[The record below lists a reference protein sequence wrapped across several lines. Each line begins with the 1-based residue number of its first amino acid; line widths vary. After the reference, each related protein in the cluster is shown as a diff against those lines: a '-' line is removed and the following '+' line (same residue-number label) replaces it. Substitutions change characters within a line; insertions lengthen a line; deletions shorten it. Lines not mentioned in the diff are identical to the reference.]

1 MFSLTRVTCA
11 QHYTVTLHSY
21 NNHFHIYFWQY
32 LLLQF
37 VHIIGEWATPR
48 LSDQRWAKGGLI
60 IYKRQDAYALVTI
73 SSNTLGQRAARS
85 SCNDYVHIKRNF
97 HWRSAPWFMVS
108 YFYSSINYTAYH
120 TGNTVPYQRAF
131 LRSSASTVSGG
142 KSLCVPRLTR
152 FDRPR
157 KMRDFEIFICQT
169 SSRTA
174 HQWCNTLTLLSLFL
188 RYLAIATLMLPP
200 ECHSSFCLLFSLLP
214 VQALMPQVSRW
225 AQTGTNSFTV
235 VALAWCIII
244 TPREESFL

>member
-1 MFSLTRVTCA
+1 MSNAAVIR
-11 QHYTVTLHSY
+11 S
-21 NNHFHIYFWQY
+21 I
-32 LLLQF
+32 
-37 VHIIGEWATPR
+37 
-48 LSDQRWAKGGLI
+48 RWVRAGLI
-60 IYKRQDAYALVTI
+60 ISKRQDAYALVTI

-157 KMRDFEIFICQT
+157 KMRDFEIFICHT
-169 SSRTA
+169 RRA
-174 HQWCNTLTLLSLFL
+174 PHIND
-188 RYLAIATLMLPP
+188 ATRSH
-200 ECHSSFCLLFSLLP
+200 CCQYSF
-214 VQALMPQVSRW
+214 V
-225 AQTGTNSFTV
+225 T
-235 VALAWCIII
+235 
-244 TPREESFL
+244 